1 MNDSPNNSNDVQSKL
16 SIIDPSLGTY
26 RSRYKTYMTQVTS
39 FKPGES
45 GLKHS
50 FQIGCGTAVFA
61 AIALMF
67 FLDTGIILFA
77 LIIGVL
83 VGWLGGQKERE
94 FDEFLTAVRTEYLA
108 AVKAEYAAMVEK
120 LGQTHTKIFDEESS
134 IGFKRLTEIIVLNR
148 LDLDDAFKLSND
160 FMDFAIDQK
169 VPSDFLNTQLLS
181 IKLEQI
187 LDIKEVKID
196 NESDDDPLKD
206 LNYNHNFIGFLNLN
220 EDINNYYELKYQLDG
235 VIKTVIC
242 SNKVFNHL
250 SDYMKMEGVSKG
262 QPKQTNAGKELKN
275 IESTGDGAIRINIP
289 VSIPNRPD
297 ETRLEIPKTEQ
308 VEPAEKKSNPMEN
321 LLKLQKMQ
329 QSSSSKETQEKS
341 STDHNEPK

>member
-1 MNDSPNNSNDVQSKL
+1 
-16 SIIDPSLGTY
+16 
-26 RSRYKTYMTQVTS
+26 
-39 FKPGES
+39 
-45 GLKHS
+45 
-50 FQIGCGTAVFA
+50 
-61 AIALMF
+61 
-67 FLDTGIILFA
+67 
-77 LIIGVL
+77 
-83 VGWLGGQKERE
+83 
-94 FDEFLTAVRTEYLA
+94 
-108 AVKAEYAAMVEK
+108 
-120 LGQTHTKIFDEESS
+120 
-134 IGFKRLTEIIVLNR
+134 
-148 LDLDDAFKLSND
+148 
-160 FMDFAIDQK
+160 MDFAIDQK

-289 VSIPNRPD
+289 VNIPNRTD
-297 ETRLEIPKTEQ
+297 ETRLESTKTEQ